1 MSDYLEKGYDE
12 VLEEVK
18 SRLYNYNPEMVRRV
32 WIPKSGKSEKRPLGI
47 PTIIDR
53 IIQECVEKGFESER
67 MK

>member
-32 WIPKSGKSEKRPLGI
+32 WVPKPGKSEKRPLGI
-47 PTIIDR
+47 PIIIDR
-53 IIQECVEKGFESER
+53 IIQECVEKGFEFER